1 MATIQPQ
8 TPVTLSQEWG
18 VSFSDYKVN
27 GIGSNSC
34 GPRLKKEY
42 RFDEEKFSFALRLEL
57 IGE

>member
-1 MATIQPQ
+1 
-8 TPVTLSQEWG
+8 VY
-18 VSFSDYKVN
+18 FDYKVN